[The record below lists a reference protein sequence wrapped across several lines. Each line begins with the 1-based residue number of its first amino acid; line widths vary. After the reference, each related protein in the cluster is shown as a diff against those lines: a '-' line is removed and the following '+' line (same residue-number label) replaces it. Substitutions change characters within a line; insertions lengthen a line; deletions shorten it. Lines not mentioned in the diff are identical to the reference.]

1 MAPISLGSDRSAH
14 FLDAFS
20 PCHSPT
26 GNLARLLNVAQ
37 HRIGFR
43 PCKLPR
49 WQVVEDDKDLY
60 LIRAMT
66 GLREEY
72 AKTFAINEG
81 FMSEKCEKDVE
92 ESLTKR
98 ELVPKKETERLMDL
112 NPILE
117 LFTGDK
123 IAPSEY
129 YYHRMKNA
137 RKLDPL
143 AEYIECRFQATM
155 DVSMCFRVSYDPENA
170 QAIHIIIGGGMDTDD
185 PFGGYAIEISL
196 PDWFY
201 QTENAE
207 INDTDGINITIP
219 KKKGKSIQTIGGN
232 LIFFLEREIC
242 EATLWRPT

>member
-1 MAPISLGSDRSAH
+1 MSLLRGVW
-14 FLDAFS
+14 FLGTDAFS

-26 GNLARLLNVAQ
+26 GNLARLLNVAE

-49 WQVVEDDKDLY
+49 WQVVEDDKALY

-123 IAPSEY
+123 FASSEY

-137 RKLDPL
+137 RELDPL
-143 AEYIECRFQATM
+143 AEYIECRFQAN
-155 DVSMCFRVSYDPENA
+155 DEVLCVS
-170 QAIHIIIGGGMDTDD
+170 
-185 PFGGYAIEISL
+185 
-196 PDWFY
+196 
-201 QTENAE
+201 TENAE

-232 LIFFLEREIC
+232 LIFFLERKIC
-242 EATLWRPT
+242 EPTT

>member
-1 MAPISLGSDRSAH
+1 M
-14 FLDAFS
+14 
-20 PCHSPT
+20 
-26 GNLARLLNVAQ
+26 
-37 HRIGFR
+37 
-43 PCKLPR
+43 
-49 WQVVEDDKDLY
+49 
-60 LIRAMT
+60 
-66 GLREEY
+66 
-72 AKTFAINEG
+72 
-81 FMSEKCEKDVE
+81 
-92 ESLTKR
+92 
-98 ELVPKKETERLMDL
+98 
-112 NPILE
+112 
-117 LFTGDK
+117 
-123 IAPSEY
+123 APSEY

-137 RKLDPL
+137 RELDPL

-232 LIFFLEREIC
+232 LIFFLERKILAVAVHLSQWSC
-242 EATLWRPT
+242 VMQTLEAPCRFVLSYASTCWHNALARCPNASAFCRYSSLQCASF